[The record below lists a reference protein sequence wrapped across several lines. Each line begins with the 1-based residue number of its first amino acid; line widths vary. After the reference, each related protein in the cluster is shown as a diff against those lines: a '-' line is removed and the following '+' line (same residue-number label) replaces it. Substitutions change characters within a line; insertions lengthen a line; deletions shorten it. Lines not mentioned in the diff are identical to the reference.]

1 MTTPLLKSDLD
12 AILVRNIG
20 LDPGVLAGPGT
31 ATLTDLGIDSIG
43 VIELEKVLHDEFG
56 AALPEEAPAMSVT
69 QILTHLNDTA
79 RSTGR

>member
-1 MTTPLLKSDLD
+1 MTTLARSDLD
-12 AILVRNIG
+12 TILVRNIG
-20 LDPGVLAGPGT
+20 LDPGVLAGST
-31 ATLTDLGIDSIG
+31 ATLTDLGVDSIG